1 MPKAILAMR
10 TYPATLLLAILLFL
24 ATLLITTGSLGK
36 VRSGGD
42 GGDGGDGGSGM
53 GGTGKS
59 GDFGGSG
66 FGGTGGPSPFFTST
80 DSTEQESQEQHKTP
94 QFSIPALDQSA
105 PVIIAQD
112 PQTDNALSPDSP
124 SELSERVIEAID
136 SNPLLEE
143 TRVEI
148 AQGNEQEEPANAAL
162 AQNHSELQ
170 LVELQRAP
178 QQPVPDSLQR
188 PQEPLQ
194 EIDITKGSA
203 PTERQLAA
211 AVEEQQNTELSKP
224 QRENDQQLAETIA
237 VKLDNEQQASEQ
249 TRDRDGLPER
259 IQRPDLPPFQRI
271 RPIERPA
278 LMPPR
283 VQPMRI

>member
-1 MPKAILAMR
+1 MPKAILAIR
-10 TYPATLLLAILLFL
+10 TYPATLLLALLIFL

-42 GGDGGDGGSGM
+42 GGDGGSGM

-59 GDFGGSG
+59 GEFGGSG

-80 DSTEQESQEQHKTP
+80 DSEEQQKTP
-94 QFSIPALDQSA
+94 QFSIPSREQAA

-112 PQTDNALSPDSP
+112 PLVEESP
-124 SELSERVIEAID
+124 SIESPSVLSERIIEAID
-136 SNPLLEE
+136 SNPLLEA
-143 TRVEI
+143 TRKEI
-148 AQGNEQEEPANAAL
+148 AQSTEQTEETLETASQSRPA
-162 AQNHSELQ
+162 LQ
-170 LVELQRAP
+170 LVELNNTP
-178 QQPVPDSLQR
+178 EQPVLDSLQR
-188 PQEPLQ
+188 PQPPFQDTESIQESLQ
-194 EIDITKGSA
+194 ALRQVVTA
-203 PTERQLAA
+203 P
-211 AVEEQQNTELSKP
+211 VEKENAELSQP
-224 QRENDQQLAETIA
+224 QRQNDQQFAENIA
-237 VKLDNEQQASEQ
+237 VKLDTEQQVSEQ